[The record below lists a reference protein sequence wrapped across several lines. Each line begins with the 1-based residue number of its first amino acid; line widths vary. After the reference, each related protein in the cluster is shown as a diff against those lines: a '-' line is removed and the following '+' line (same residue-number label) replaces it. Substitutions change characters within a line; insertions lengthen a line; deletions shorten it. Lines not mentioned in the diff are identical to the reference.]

1 MQNQRKPRPKA
12 EWNDWLAEEKEWCW
26 LFEEKSITDTD
37 EWNWSENPPS
47 PPPPATPVDKVSNV
61 NADWAVEIQTGEKAN
76 KLMDRE
82 Y

>member
-1 MQNQRKPRPKA
+1 M
-12 EWNDWLAEEKEWCW
+12 
-26 LFEEKSITDTD
+26 FEEKSITDTD

-47 PPPPATPVDKVSNV
+47 PPPPATPVDKVSKV